1 RLLLGTSLGAGGLAT
16 LLTGVLG
23 GGSVVAVGT
32 GGAMILAS
40 LSVLIPLV
48 ARPASQLVGAPLVRF
63 LGEPAFLGREN
74 AMRSPRRTASTA
86 AALMIGIGLVG
97 VVAILAA
104 SVKASA
110 SRTVDDSLRADFVL
124 TPAGL
129 GGAVSGVPPAVVER
143 LRETSAVATVS
154 EIKGGQWGLDGRTQT
169 LLAVDPT
176 TVTTMHEVD
185 AASAAAVRRL
195 DDSGVLVRDTVAE
208 RYGWAVGDK
217 VPMTFARTGT
227 RQMKLQGV
235 FSSTAVRTDFVITL
249 GAYKAN
255 YAQHFSLEVDV
266 ALAAGV
272 SPAAGRTA
280 IEQAVADYP
289 VIKVMDHAEVLAAAD
304 EQVDRLLVPVTA
316 LLALSV
322 LIALLG
328 IANTLALSIS
338 ERTRE
343 LGLLR
348 ALGMARTQLR
358 SMIRSEAA
366 IIACLGAGLG
376 VGVALFFGWALV
388 ASMEKLGV
396 TELVF
401 PFGQLTGLAVLA
413 TGAGMVAATLP
424 GRKAASLEVLK
435 AISSDR

>member
-1 RLLLGTSLGAGGLAT
+1 
-16 LLTGVLG
+16 
-23 GGSVVAVGT
+23 
-32 GGAMILAS
+32 
-40 LSVLIPLV
+40 
-48 ARPASQLVGAPLVRF
+48 
-63 LGEPAFLGREN
+63 
-74 AMRSPRRTASTA
+74 ASTA
-86 AALMIGIGLVG
+86 AALMIGIGLIG

-104 SVKASA
+104 SVKESA

-129 GGAVSGVPPAVVER
+129 GGAVSGVPPVVVER
-143 LRETSAVATVS
+143 LKDTPAIATVS
-154 EIKGGQWGLDGRTQT
+154 EIRGGQWGLDGRTQT
-169 LLAVDPT
+169 LLAVDPK
-176 TVTTMHEVD
+176 TVTAMHEVD
-185 AASAAAVRRL
+185 DASAAAVRRL

-208 RYGWAVGDK
+208 RYGWVVGDK

-227 RQMKLQGV
+227 RQMTLQGV

-255 YAQHFSLEVDV
+255 YAQIFALEVDV
-266 ALAAGV
+266 ALKAGV
-272 SPAAGRTA
+272 SAAAGRA
-280 IEQAVADYP
+280 EIEKALADYP
-289 VIKVMDHAEVLAAAD
+289 VVKVMDHAEVLAAAD
-304 EQVDRLLVPVTA
+304 DQVDRLLVPVTA

-343 LGLLR
+343 VGLLR

-366 IIACLGAGLG
+366 IIACLGGALG

-388 ASMEKLGV
+388 ASMGKLGV

-401 PFGQLTGLAVLA
+401 PFGQLTGLAMLA
-413 TGAGMVAATLP
+413 TVAGILAAILP
-424 GRKAASLEVLK
+424 ARKAASLEVLK